1 MRQPYN
7 GRAGKQMKASEIKR
21 GGVIEVDGAVVYITE
36 LQVQT
41 ASSRSGNT
49 LYKVKGRNVIT
60 RQKYQGSF
68 KGDDQ
73 VQPVELERRPVQFL
87 YRDNDGCTFMDR
99 ESYEQFTFD
108 LESLE
113 GDLPYLTE
121 ALEGIFAMV
130 VNGEPVGIE
139 LPATVILE
147 IVECAPAMKAA
158 SASARNKPA
167 TLTTGLVVQVPEYLA
182 QGEQIK
188 INTLTGDFMSR
199 A

>member
-1 MRQPYN
+1 
-7 GRAGKQMKASEIKR
+7 MKASEIKR
-21 GGVIEVDGAVVYITE
+21 GSVIEVDGAVVYIAE

-60 RQKYQGSF
+60 RQKFQGSF
-68 KGDDQ
+68 KGDDL
-73 VQPVELERRPVQFL
+73 VQTVEMERRAVQLL

-99 ESYEQFTFD
+99 ETYEQFTFD
-108 LESLE
+108 LDALE
-113 GDLPYLTE
+113 GELPYLTE

-130 VNGEPVGIE
+130 VDGAPVAIE
-139 LPATVILE
+139 LPPTVTLE

-167 TLTTGLVVQVPEYLA
+167 TLSTGLVVQVPEYLA
-182 QGEQIK
+182 QGEVIK
-188 INTLTGDFMSR
+188 INTLAGEFMSR